1 MHQVFSDLI
10 NLSRVAQNF
19 GEFIP
24 LIDKFIKLC
33 EEVLLLYEKAKH
45 NKELCGFLLNRCNCA
60 MAVVRD
66 LNIGKTENTEFFSK
80 EENLRL
86 FKEFVSCMEKLRKF
100 VSRISKLHKLL
111 KYFATSIIEQD
122 FNYLILEFDEYMRRL
137 KFSFVVQSKDEISKM
152 RNDIRKIK
160 DMLINVYGVPDDK
173 QALIEFSNRMNQLT
187 MKNIKFQTSARH
199 AIEDSSEI
207 EANEPLLD
215 GAKYQDHIYIQKRFI

>member
-1 MHQVFSDLI
+1 
-10 NLSRVAQNF
+10 
-19 GEFIP
+19 
-24 LIDKFIKLC
+24 
-33 EEVLLLYEKAKH
+33 
-45 NKELCGFLLNRCNCA
+45 

-215 GAKYQDHIYIQKRFI
+215 GITKG